1 MEGQAGQSPA
11 VLGAAAQLISPLP
24 EPFQPPGTPPGG
36 FLLSGASPGASA
48 PVGRLL
54 LATMVFAGLYTL
66 LVPGALFVITAL
78 FAWELLRWLLFTVV
92 LVPVL
97 FGLGLLGLLK
107 GVVPAGLLIGAV
119 AARWPERVAP
129 KLLVAFLLPLVDLLL
144 LRMALLPHLLERGLL
159 LVMDHRAL
167 WALDT
172 MAPLAA
178 STLAALLVPR
188 RLLRALLGR
197 SRSR

>member
-1 MEGQAGQSPA
+1 M
-11 VLGAAAQLISPLP
+11 
-24 EPFQPPGTPPGG
+24 
-36 FLLSGASPGASA
+36 LSGAPPQARA

-54 LATMVFAGLYTL
+54 LATVVFAGLYTL
-66 LVPGALFVITAL
+66 LVPAALFAIIAL

-107 GVVPAGLLIGAV
+107 GVVPAGLLIGVV
-119 AARWPERVAP
+119 AARWPDRMAP
-129 KLLVAFLLPLVDLLL
+129 RLLVAFLLPLVDLLL
-144 LRMALLPHLLERGLL
+144 LRMALLPRLLERGLL
-159 LVMDHRAL
+159 MLMDHRAL

-178 STLAALLVPR
+178 SALAALLVPR

-197 SRSR
+197 PR

>member
-1 MEGQAGQSPA
+1 M
-11 VLGAAAQLISPLP
+11 
-24 EPFQPPGTPPGG
+24 
-36 FLLSGASPGASA
+36 LSGVPPPAPA

-54 LATMVFAGLYTL
+54 LATVVFTGLYTL
-66 LVPGALFVITAL
+66 LVPAALFAITAL

-107 GVVPAGLLIGAV
+107 GVVPAGLLVGIV
-119 AARWPERVAP
+119 AARWPHRVAP

-144 LRMALLPHLLERGLL
+144 LRLSLLPRLLERGLL
-159 LVMDHRAL
+159 MVMDHRAL

-172 MAPLAA
+172 LAPLAA
-178 STLAALLVPR
+178 SALAALLVPQ
-188 RLLRALLGR
+188 RLVRILLGR
-197 SRSR
+197 PPVR

>member
-1 MEGQAGQSPA
+1 MFA
-11 VLGAAAQLISPLP
+11 V
-24 EPFQPPGTPPGG
+24 
-36 FLLSGASPGASA
+36 
-48 PVGRLL
+48 
-54 LATMVFAGLYTL
+54 LYTL
-66 LVPGALFVITAL
+66 LVPAALLLITAL

-107 GVVPAGLLIGAV
+107 GVVPAGLLIGVV
-119 AARWPERVAP
+119 AARRPDRLWP

-144 LRMALLPHLLERGLL
+144 LRFSLLPRLIERGLL

-172 MAPLAA
+172 VAPLAA
-178 STLAALLVPR
+178 SAFAALLVPR
-188 RLLRALLGR
+188 RLVRALVRAR
-197 SRSR
+197 SG

>member
-1 MEGQAGQSPA
+1 M
-11 VLGAAAQLISPLP
+11 L
-24 EPFQPPGTPPGG
+24 
-36 FLLSGASPGASA
+36 PGAPPPA

-54 LATMVFAGLYTL
+54 LATLAFAILYTL
-66 LVPGALFVITAL
+66 LVPAALLLIMAL

-107 GVVPAGLLIGAV
+107 GVVPAGLLIGVV
-119 AARWPERVAP
+119 AARWPHRVVP

-144 LRMALLPHLLERGLL
+144 LRLSLLPRLLERGLM

-167 WALDT
+167 LALDT
-172 MAPLAA
+172 VAPLAA
-178 STLAALLVPR
+178 SALAALLVPQ
-188 RLLRALLGR
+188 RLVRVLLGR
-197 SRSR
+197 PGGW